1 MGENQERR
9 QARRQKRSVL
19 RVEEILHAAGVLFA
33 ELGYDKVTTNMI
45 AARAGVSPGSLYQ
58 FFSNKEAIAQAF
70 AADATEQLHRVYESM
85 LSSEAMTLPLQTFL
99 DTFIDRI
106 VAFNRNCPGYL
117 ALELGSTIS
126 SSLTL
131 VLADLQQG
139 LLARQDALLA
149 AYWPHSTGEQRHLPL
164 LVSYR
169 LFLALLPLALQGDEE
184 QQKAIVHEMKVVLY
198 RYLEPIVSEQRALEM
213 LSARTHALAEE
224 QERRTDPSLFDR
236 D

>member
-9 QARRQKRSVL
+9 QARRQKRGVL
-19 RVEEILHAAGVLFA
+19 RVEEILQAAGALFA

-58 FFSNKEAIAQAF
+58 FFLNKEAIAQAF
-70 AADATEQLHRVYESM
+70 AADAIEQLHRVYDSM
-85 LSSEAMTLPLQTFL
+85 LSSEAMTLPLQAFL

-106 VAFNRNCPGYL
+106 IAFNRNCPGYL

-126 SSLTL
+126 SSLAL
-131 VLADLQQG
+131 ALADFQQS
-139 LLARQDALLA
+139 LLARQDVILA
-149 AYWPHSTGEQRHLPL
+149 AYRPQSTGEQRRLPL

-184 QQKAIVHEMKVVLY
+184 RQKAIVHEMKVVLY
-198 RYLEPIVSEQRALEM
+198 RYLEPIVSEQRA
-213 LSARTHALAEE
+213 
-224 QERRTDPSLFDR
+224 
-236 D
+236 

>member
-9 QARRQKRSVL
+9 QARRQKRGVL
-19 RVEEILHAAGVLFA
+19 RVEEILQAAGALFT
-33 ELGYDKVTTNMI
+33 ELGYDNVTTNMI

-70 AADATEQLHRVYESM
+70 AADAIEQLHRVYDSL
-85 LSSEAMTLPLQTFL
+85 LSSEAMTLPLQAFL

-126 SSLTL
+126 SSLAL
-131 VLADLQQG
+131 ILADLQQD
-139 LLARQDALLA
+139 LPSRQDALLA

-184 QQKAIVHEMKVVLY
+184 HQRAIVREMKAVLY
-198 RYLEPIVSEQRALEM
+198 RYWEPIIDPQRASEVH
-213 LSARTHALAEE
+213 SHEAHV
-224 QERRTDPSLFDR
+224 
-236 D
+236 

>member
-9 QARRQKRSVL
+9 QARRQKRGVL
-19 RVEEILHAAGVLFA
+19 RVEEILQAAGALFA
-33 ELGYDKVTTNMI
+33 ERGYDKVTTNTI

-58 FFSNKEAIAQAF
+58 FFPNKEAIAQAF
-70 AADATEQLHRVYESM
+70 AADAIEQLHRVYDSM
-85 LSSEAMTLPLQTFL
+85 LSSEVMTLPLQMFL
-99 DTFIDRI
+99 DIFIDRI

-126 SSLTL
+126 SSLAL
-131 VLADLQQG
+131 AIADLHRG
-139 LLARQDALLA
+139 LLVSQDALLA
-149 AYWPHSTGEQRHLPL
+149 AYWPHSTGEQRRLPL

-184 QQKAIVHEMKVVLY
+184 QQRAIVREMKVVLY
-198 RYLEPIVSEQRALEM
+198 RYLEPIISGQRTSEVRSTLT
-213 LSARTHALAEE
+213 RALAEE
-224 QERRTDPSLFDR
+224 QEQRRNPSLFDR